1 MQGEIPMV
9 DNRRALDLIEHAE
22 RETPLCVC
30 GQLMLVAARPDGIWL
45 ECASLRA
52 PAGSRVTRFLSGL
65 IAPGHARQ
73 RIIDPLAEA
82 A

>member
-1 MQGEIPMV
+1 MV
-9 DNRRALDLIEHAE
+9 DNRRALYLIEDAE
-22 RETPLCVC
+22 RETHFCAC
-30 GQLMLVAARPDGIWL
+30 GELMLVAARPDGIWL
-45 ECASLRA
+45 ECTSLST

-73 RIIDPLAEA
+73 RIIDPLMEA